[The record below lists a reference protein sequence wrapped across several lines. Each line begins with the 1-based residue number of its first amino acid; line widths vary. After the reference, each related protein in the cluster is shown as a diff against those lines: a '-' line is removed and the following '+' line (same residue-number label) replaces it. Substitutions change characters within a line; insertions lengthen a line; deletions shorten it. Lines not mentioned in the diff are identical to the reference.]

1 MSASAFL
8 GLAASAWAVMMAL
21 APLLQVREIRA
32 RGSPA
37 GVSAATYRV
46 LLVGFGLWVAYGL
59 AAVIAILTLGVIARY
74 RLREPGQMPQPEP
87 QPPAPAG
94 ASSAPSP
101 PEKLLP
107 QPQPPLAFGL
117 LTVNP

>member
-1 MSASAFL
+1 MSASTFL

-32 RGSPA
+32 RGSSA

-59 AAVIAILTLGVIARY
+59 ADGNVVLVVPNAFAAVIAVLTLGVISRH
-74 RLREPGQMPQPEP
+74 RLRQPAQIPQPEP

-101 PEKLLP
+101 P
-107 QPQPPLAFGL
+107 
-117 LTVNP
+117 

>member
-1 MSASAFL
+1 MSASTVL

-21 APLLQVREIRA
+21 APLLQVREITA
-32 RGSPA
+32 RGTSD
-37 GVSAATYRV
+37 GISAATYRV

-59 AAVIAILTLGVIARY
+59 AAGNLVLVVPNSLAAVVAIATLGVIRRY
-74 RLREPGQMPQPEP
+74 RLREPAQMPQPEP

-101 PEKLLP
+101 P
-107 QPQPPLAFGL
+107 
-117 LTVNP
+117 